1 MTMDMEEET
10 TCSLLLDIIT
20 INHIIHISNIAIL
33 TLLFYLKYTNL
44 LSKRLDL
51 SSVST
56 VMNDDISNSD
66 LLFRQKLLILEM
78 RKIH

>member
-1 MTMDMEEET
+1 MSSMTMDMEEET

-44 LSKRLDL
+44 FSRD
-51 SSVST
+51 
-56 VMNDDISNSD
+56 
-66 LLFRQKLLILEM
+66 
-78 RKIH
+78 